1 MSKYKIE
8 KDYLGNTILQCVY
21 KINSNKHT
29 KENYEKLMNQI
40 NNVHKFIFKQL
51 LVLPDEIKFIISHDG
66 DDFVN
71 NKKTL
76 IITYI
81 YH

>member
-40 NNVHKFIFKQL
+40 NLAKL
-51 LVLPDEIKFIISHDG
+51 RG
-66 DDFVN
+66 
-71 NKKTL
+71 
-76 IITYI
+76 
-81 YH
+81 